1 MRGLFEVAGSVHT
14 MTRIAQ
20 AAQHH
25 RLQDG
30 IIFNEQNSH
39 AFKKT
44 GFRATG
50 LGCVV
55 RNWSGSID
63 DKVGMSIRHNLRLSR
78 LRAASHHSLRTAV
91 AATWT
96 AFIVTALSL
105 SQGQAMAQTPTETLG
120 LTRVL
125 EAARNNFDVAITR
138 QAAEAAKAD
147 VLAADR
153 APFPIFNAKT
163 SQMYLDSGV
172 NGNQGIGPGP
182 FGQKNIDKSG
192 GIDWTWERGS
202 KRALRTQSAGRL
214 ANAAQADL
222 QDMVQVQQAGAAS
235 AYFDL
240 LAARERN
247 REMHALANSA
257 LMLAKSAGLRLKA
270 GDLSAQDTARLEIEA
285 QRAQADAH
293 SAQLDQQR
301 ALLLLG
307 QLTAL
312 RVDPTRWHIAAEWP
326 ALPTAPLSSNVPE
339 TWVEQRPDVKA
350 ALERVAAAQ
359 ASLDLAMSQKKADV
373 TVGSSLDHDP
383 RVSRRSLELRF
394 SVPLQWG
401 YGFEGEIGRA
411 QAQLTQAQDVAE
423 KTKQDARAELQRLLE
438 ELRTAVQRET
448 LYAQDIMP
456 RARRVAEQAE
466 VAYTKGASSLT
477 DLIDAR
483 RTLRNTL
490 IEATLA
496 RTDFAKSSVVWDLR
510 TANISR

>member
-1 MRGLFEVAGSVHT
+1 
-14 MTRIAQ
+14 
-20 AAQHH
+20 
-25 RLQDG
+25 
-30 IIFNEQNSH
+30 
-39 AFKKT
+39 
-44 GFRATG
+44 
-50 LGCVV
+50 
-55 RNWSGSID
+55 
-63 DKVGMSIRHNLRLSR
+63 MSIRQNLRVRR
-78 LRAASHHSLRTAV
+78 LQAASRHTLRTAMATTW
-91 AATWT
+91 AA
-96 AFIVTALSL
+96 AIVTALAF
-105 SQGQAMAQTPTETLG
+105 SQGQAMAQTATESLG

-153 APFPIFNAKT
+153 SPFPVFTAKT
-163 SQMYLDSGV
+163 SQMYLDNGV
-172 NGNQGIGPGP
+172 NGNQGVGPGP
-182 FGQKNIDKSG
+182 LGQKNIDKSG

-222 QDMVQVQQAGAAS
+222 QDMLQMQQAGAAS

-240 LAARERN
+240 LAAQERN
-247 REMHALANSA
+247 REMQALSQSA
-257 LMLAKSAGLRLKA
+257 WVLAKSAGLRLKA

-312 RVDPTRWHIAAEWP
+312 RVDLARWQIAADWP
-326 ALPTAPLSSNVPE
+326 AMPSEPLSINVPE

-359 ASLDLAMSQKKADV
+359 AALDLAVSQKKADV

-383 RVSRRSLELRF
+383 RVSRSSLELRF

-438 ELRTAVQRET
+438 EFRTALQRET
-448 LYAQDIMP
+448 LYAQNIVP

-466 VAYTKGASSLT
+466 VAYAKGASSLT

-483 RTLRNTL
+483 RTLRSTL
-490 IEATLA
+490 IEAAFA
-496 RTDFAKSSVVWDLR
+496 RADYAKSSVVWGLR
-510 TANISR
+510 TANTHSSADNTTNVSR